1 MRRRG
6 LTLIKLLV
14 ILAIIGVLVTMILL
28 ANFAVREAATRE
40 AEHKQLVEDAQ
51 TTTVTLVGVLTDILT
66 DIGTQHDPFSG
77 LNPPTYKFKT
87 DGQDQEEILANF
99 DDEEIVGKTHAE
111 VSTISS
117 SLHKDK
123 RYALSVYGHPN
134 PHRNIRAAFEIPE
147 EKSDET
153 EK

>member
-6 LTLIKLLV
+6 LTLIEMLV
-14 ILAIIGVLVTMILL
+14 ILVIIGVLITMILS
-28 ANFAVREAATRE
+28 AIFAVLAADTRE
-40 AEHKQLVEDAQ
+40 AEHKRLVEEAQ
-51 TTTVTLVGVLTDILT
+51 TTAVILVGVLT
-66 DIGTQHDPFSG
+66 DIGTQHDPSSG
-77 LNPPTYKFKT
+77 LDLPIYKFKT

-111 VSTISS
+111 VSTIYSA
-117 SLHKDK
+117 LHKDK

-134 PHRNIRAAFEIPE
+134 PYRNIRTAYELPE
-147 EKSDET
+147 EKADKT